1 MGITTHWATKRSL
14 KTFLA
19 CFLITSVSS
28 ILPVLAQVS
37 PTADGRVILIT
48 VDGMRSDVIQSFGPE
63 LLPGFHRLMQ
73 EGSSTLNARPDP
85 QFSLTLPNHTSMFT
99 GRYVGDL
106 EGHNWYENTDMPS
119 NETLHNNKGEYV
131 ASPFGDIEIKITGL
145 RPGEKLFE
153 ELLIGDN
160 VSATTHPLISC
171 AEESYPN
178 RLELEQGL
186 LALSAA
192 IDQQDSRAARVHLL
206 RLVPS
211 FTPTSK
217 NVDHLLEDNSPRQT
231 SGNFATDKSA
241 AKPISRSN
249 GLSGIQFEHGK
260 I

>member
-1 MGITTHWATKRSL
+1 MTIPEASQL
-14 KTFLA
+14 
-19 CFLITSVSS
+19 
-28 ILPVLAQVS
+28 
-37 PTADGRVILIT
+37 
-48 VDGMRSDVIQSFGPE
+48 VIQAGAME
-63 LLPGFHRLMQ
+63 HK
-73 EGSSTLNARPDP
+73 
-85 QFSLTLPNHTSMFT
+85 
-99 GRYVGDL
+99 
-106 EGHNWYENTDMPS
+106 
-119 NETLHNNKGEYV
+119 NETGGEVYVLDMGSPIKILDLARRMIDLAGLRVKDV
-131 ASPFGDIEIKITGL
+131 ASPFGDIEIKISGL

-217 NVDHLLEDNSPRQT
+217 NVDHLLDDNSPRQPR
-231 SGNFATDKSA
+231 GIFATDKSA

-249 GLSGIQFEHGK
+249 RLPGIQFEHGK
-260 I
+260 IQ